1 MGEKVFTTYGLIRLA
16 LRGAFVPKESLV
28 EYQLKL
34 EEEVANLR
42 SEWE

>member
-16 LRGAFVPKESLV
+16 LRVPKESLV